1 MGILVRMGRVTSA
14 GVFFKAKTGCEQMV
28 GVGGRG
34 STHLVDV
41 LLFRLGHP
49 ALSLSLSI
57 YVLERVSRRA
67 MLPAVR
73 EALPR
78 ALSSALEI

>member
-1 MGILVRMGRVTSA
+1 MGRVTSA
-14 GVFFKAKTGCEQMV
+14 GVFFKAKAKTGCEQMV
-28 GVGGRG
+28 GVEGRG

-41 LLFRLGHP
+41 LLLRLGHP
-49 ALSLSLSI
+49 ALSLSLSV

>member
-41 LLFRLGHP
+41 LLLRLGHP
-49 ALSLSLSI
+49 ALSLSV